1 MAVDLH
7 PRPPAPRPSF
17 ELTGRMFL
25 LMMLAFFLVVSSV
38 NAVMMTLA
46 IRTMPGSDAKSA
58 YETSQTFNSEIA
70 RMHAQAARGW
80 QAQADIIR
88 DGDGARVTLRL
99 SDSAGIAIHG
109 LAVMARLQHPASRQ
123 LDREARLVEIAAGV
137 YDARVARLPP
147 GAWTL
152 ALEAE
157 RENEPLFS
165 SRTRFLMKE

>member
-1 MAVDLH
+1 MPIKPDTLL
-7 PRPPAPRPSF
+7 PAPRPAF
-17 ELTGRMFL
+17 ELTGRMCL
-25 LMMLAFFLVVSSV
+25 AMMLAFFLVVSSV

-58 YETSQTFNSEIA
+58 YETSQKFNSEIA
-70 RMHAQAARGW
+70 RMQDQAARGW

-88 DGDGARVTLRL
+88 DGDWARITLVL
-99 SDSAGIAIHG
+99 NDSSAVAVRG

-123 LDREARLVEIAAGV
+123 MDREVRLVETAAGV

-152 ALEAE
+152 VVEAE
-157 RENEPLFS
+157 RDGAPLFS